1 MKKKSADRASRPDD
15 ENPEWTP
22 EDLAKAR
29 PALEVLAEVFG
40 PAAAESIRRGRG
52 RPAKVDKKVNQTLRL
67 DADVLDAYRQARQRL
82 ADTHQP
88 NPARAYARA
97 SEVIAAMLKS

>member
-29 PALEVLAEVFG
+29 PALEVLADVFG

-67 DADVLDAYRQARQRL
+67 DADVLDAYRQQGSGWQTRINQVLRE
-82 ADTHQP
+82 HMP
-88 NPARAYARA
+88 
-97 SEVIAAMLKS
+97 EHHK

>member
-1 MKKKSADRASRPDD
+1 MKEKNADRASRPDD

-29 PALEVLAEVFG
+29 PALEVLADVFG
-40 PAAAESIRRGRG
+40 PVAAESIRRGRG

-67 DADVLDAYRQARQRL
+67 DADVLDAYRQQGTGWQTRINQILRE
-82 ADTHQP
+82 HMPEPQ
-88 NPARAYARA
+88 
-97 SEVIAAMLKS
+97 K

>member
-22 EDLAKAR
+22 EDLTKAR
-29 PALEVLAEVFG
+29 PALEVLAELFG

-67 DADVLDAYRQARQRL
+67 DADVLDAYRQQGSGWQTRINQVLREHMPERQ
-82 ADTHQP
+82 T
-88 NPARAYARA
+88 
-97 SEVIAAMLKS
+97 

>member
-15 ENPEWTP
+15 ENPEWTR
-22 EDLAKAR
+22 EDFAKAR

-40 PAAAESIRRGRG
+40 PTAAESIRRGRG

-67 DADVLDAYRQARQRL
+67 DADVLDAYRQQGSGWQTRINQVLRE
-82 ADTHQP
+82 HMP
-88 NPARAYARA
+88 
-97 SEVIAAMLKS
+97 EHHK

>member
-15 ENPEWTP
+15 ENPEWTR
-22 EDLAKAR
+22 EDFAKAR

-40 PAAAESIRRGRG
+40 STAAESIRRGRG

-67 DADVLDAYRQARQRL
+67 DADVLDAYRQQGSGWQTRINQVLRE
-82 ADTHQP
+82 HMP
-88 NPARAYARA
+88 
-97 SEVIAAMLKS
+97 EHHK

>member
-15 ENPEWTP
+15 ENPEWTR
-22 EDLAKAR
+22 EDFAKAR

-67 DADVLDAYRQARQRL
+67 DADVLDAYRQQGSGWQTRINQVLRE
-82 ADTHQP
+82 HMP
-88 NPARAYARA
+88 
-97 SEVIAAMLKS
+97 EHHK

>member
-15 ENPEWTP
+15 ENPEWTR
-22 EDLAKAR
+22 EDFAKAR

-40 PAAAESIRRGRG
+40 PTAAESIRRGRG

-67 DADVLDAYRQARQRL
+67 DADVLDAYRQQGSGWQTRINQILRE
-82 ADTHQP
+82 HMP
-88 NPARAYARA
+88 EPH
-97 SEVIAAMLKS
+97 K